1 MGIGKWIAGILVGLV
16 IVGALLAYNL
26 PSILMQYPDLIGV
39 LARLR
44 EPIGPTREVTWEAG
58 PATAAEPAADRPP
71 NIVVILV
78 DDLGWNDLTWN
89 GGGVADGTV
98 PTPHIDSLARDGV
111 EFTMGY
117 AGNAT
122 CAPSRAA
129 LLTGRYGP
137 RFGFESTPA
146 PSAMGKITSQIQR
159 ELLADGEPV
168 ALFHEDRVP
177 EVPAMEAQGVPAS
190 EITLAELL
198 GKKGY
203 HSVLLGKWH
212 LGADEGKRPTDQGF
226 DEFLGFYSGGSLFG
240 EEDDPEIVNSKQ
252 DFDPIDRFLWK
263 VLAFFVRKDDGPRF
277 TPPEYMTDY
286 LSHEAV
292 AAIDAN
298 RNRPFFLYLAYNAPH
313 TPLQAT
319 KSDYDAL
326 AHIEDH
332 KTRVYGAMIR
342 SLDRGIG
349 EVLAALRDNGL
360 EENTL
365 VVFSSDNGGAGYIG
379 IPSVNQPYRGWKMTF
394 FEGGLHSPFF
404 MKWPAVLPAGGTV
417 DTPVSHIDVFSTAAA
432 AAGAPLPDDR
442 VIDGVDLIPY
452 ATGRAEG
459 DAHDALFWRSG
470 DLQVVMADGW
480 KLQVDG
486 RQGKHWLF
494 HLDTDPTEKK
504 NRAEAEP
511 ERVRELQKRLDA
523 FNQEVGPRH
532 FPVLVENPV
541 PIDRTRADPHIP
553 GEEFAYWPN

>member
-1 MGIGKWIAGILVGLV
+1 
-16 IVGALLAYNL
+16 
-26 PSILMQYPDLIGV
+26 
-39 LARLR
+39 
-44 EPIGPTREVTWEAG
+44 
-58 PATAAEPAADRPP
+58 
-71 NIVVILV
+71 
-78 DDLGWNDLTWN
+78 
-89 GGGVADGTV
+89 
-98 PTPHIDSLARDGV
+98 
-111 EFTMGY
+111 
-117 AGNAT
+117 
-122 CAPSRAA
+122 
-129 LLTGRYGP
+129 
-137 RFGFESTPA
+137 
-146 PSAMGKITSQIQR
+146 
-159 ELLADGEPV
+159 
-168 ALFHEDRVP
+168 
-177 EVPAMEAQGVPAS
+177 
-190 EITLAELL
+190 
-198 GKKGY
+198 
-203 HSVLLGKWH
+203 
-212 LGADEGKRPTDQGF
+212 
-226 DEFLGFYSGGSLFG
+226 
-240 EEDDPEIVNSKQ
+240 VNSKQ
-252 DFDPIDRFLWK
+252 DFDPLDRFLWK

-292 AAIDAN
+292 AAIEAN

-332 KTRVYGAMIR
+332 KTRVYAAMIR
-342 SLDRGIG
+342 SLDRGVG
-349 EVLAALRDNGL
+349 EVLVALRENGL

-417 DTPVSHIDVFSTAAA
+417 DTPVSHIDIFSTAAA
-432 AAGAPLPDDR
+432 AAGAPVPGDR

-452 ATGRAEG
+452 ATGRAQG

-486 RQGKHWLF
+486 RQGKHWLY
-494 HLDTDPTEKK
+494 HLDEDPTEQK
-504 NRAEAEP
+504 NLAEAEP
-511 ERVRELQKRLDA
+511 ERVRELQKRLDV

>member
-1 MGIGKWIAGILVGLV
+1 MT
-16 IVGALLAYNL
+16 
-26 PSILMQYPDLIGV
+26 S
-39 LARLR
+39 
-44 EPIGPTREVTWEAG
+44 
-58 PATAAEPAADRPP
+58 
-71 NIVVILV
+71 
-78 DDLGWNDLTWN
+78 GWNDLTWN

-98 PTPHIDSLARDGV
+98 PTPNIDSLARDGV

-146 PSAMGKITSQIQR
+146 PSALGKITSQIQR
-159 ELLADGEPV
+159 ELLADGEPA
-168 ALFHEDRVP
+168 ALFHEDRVS
-177 EVPAMEAQGVPAS
+177 EVPPFEAQGVPAS

-198 GKKGY
+198 GNQGY
-203 HSVLLGKWH
+203 HAVMLGKWH
-212 LGADEGKRPTDQGF
+212 LGETEGQRPTDQGF
-226 DEFLGFYSGGSLFG
+226 DESLGFYSGGSLFG
-240 EEDDPEIVNSKQ
+240 EENDPEIVNSKQ

-263 VLAFFVRKDDGPRF
+263 VLSFFVKKDDGPRF

-292 AAIDAN
+292 AAIEAN

-332 KTRVYGAMIR
+332 KTRVYAAMIR
-342 SLDRGIG
+342 SLDRGVG
-349 EVLAALRDNGL
+349 EVLAALRENGL

-417 DTPVSHIDVFSTAAA
+417 DTPVSHIDIFSTAAA
-432 AAGAPLPDDR
+432 AAGAPLPGDR
-442 VIDGVDLIPY
+442 VIDGVDLVPY

-459 DAHDALFWRSG
+459 DAHEALFWRSG

-486 RQGKHWLF
+486 RQEKHWLY
-494 HLDTDPTEKK
+494 HLDEDPTEQK
-504 NRAEAEP
+504 NLAEAEP
-511 ERVRELQKRLDA
+511 ERVRKLKTQLDG
-523 FNQEVGPRH
+523 FNRDVGPRD